1 MGHVLTPA
9 YLCTAGSSKQQP
21 YLLNDGKCLLSLQAD
36 ALVEMTSGTG
46 NLPHQYEA
54 VQQAASFAAPG
65 HDRMQFREVAM
76 LIMNLLAQDMSERW
90 SAQDVCKHVW
100 LTEAVAAP
108 FVGCPVAF

>member
-1 MGHVLTPA
+1 MYSGFQQATSF
-9 YLCTAGSSKQQP
+9 YLD
-21 YLLNDGKCLLSLQAD
+21 DGKCLLSLQAD

-90 SAQDVCKHVW
+90 SA
-100 LTEAVAAP
+100 
-108 FVGCPVAF
+108 